1 MPSHLK
7 YIFRIASPGQINHL
21 TLHLKSYILK
31 TGHRCNDKHVDFNVR
46 ISVCIITELLSKKIK
61 F

>member
-7 YIFRIASPGQINHL
+7 YIFRIASPGNKS

-46 ISVCIITELLSKKIK
+46 NIITELLSKKIK